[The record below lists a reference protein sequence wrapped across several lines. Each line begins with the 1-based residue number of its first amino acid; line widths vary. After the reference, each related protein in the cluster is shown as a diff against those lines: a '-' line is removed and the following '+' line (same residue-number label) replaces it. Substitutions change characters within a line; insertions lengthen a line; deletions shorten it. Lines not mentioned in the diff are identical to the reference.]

1 MSDFK
6 DRLLVEKEELN
17 GKIERLREFIAG
29 DKFETIDPGQQTL
42 LPIQLDVMTAYSQI
56 LAARI
61 ALLG

>member
-17 GKIERLREFIAG
+17 GKIERLRGFIAG
-29 DKFETIDPGQQTL
+29 GKFETIDPGQQTL